1 MKIIL
6 LYLLVLSSTYS
17 QVDST
22 KNDKKFNITKC
33 KTCEAPENILKSE
46 YFKKYNTF
54 DIRLSN
60 GTYIYNV
67 VSIAREL
74 IDTNGIPFQEFIRIN
89 YNRND
94 SCISEIFEATD
105 VIEFSLGDLG
115 SGGQPITMP
124 IKPARF
130 FQKKQE
136 KITPPNHHYYLQA
149 LAGYAGTYDNP
160 NNRDVGFDAL
170 YYGAGLK
177 YLYGNRT
184 KIGINAE
191 VILENGRARMPLGLE
206 GRFTFWGG
214 QKVVKSNNSFFPSKC
229 QFGTVGEKSISP
241 NDEINS
247 SEDFYKHQKRNISDF
262 DETVYYT
269 EAESIK
275 TDPLRLFVYGE
286 GGTFFDLFD
295 EGQGK
300 NPSLNPEEFG
310 QYYYGAGLGAEFIN
324 NLDLMLGMRFMRLN
338 LRTPCEECNN
348 LFITNTNEAFSFLV
362 KLSYSFNN

>member
-6 LYLLVLSSTYS
+6 FLFFSISCL
-17 QVDST
+17 QAQNDSL
-22 KNDKKFNITKC
+22 KSALKQSINKC
-33 KTCEAPENILKSE
+33 KTCEPPSSILNSQ

-60 GTYIYNV
+60 GNYIYNV
-67 VSIAREL
+67 ISASREL

-94 SCISEIFEATD
+94 SCISEIFEVTD
-105 VIEFSLGDLG
+105 VKEFSLGDIG

-130 FQKKQE
+130 FQKKQD
-136 KITPPNHHYYLQA
+136 KITPPNHHFYLQA
-149 LAGYAGTYDNP
+149 LLGYAGAYDNP
-160 NNRDVGFDAL
+160 NQRNVGFESM
-170 YYGAGLK
+170 YYGGGLK
-177 YLYGNRT
+177 YLYGNRA

-229 QFGTVGEKSISP
+229 QFYQDGDKIVSP
-241 NDEINS
+241 NDEIQS
-247 SEDFYKHQKRNISDF
+247 SEEFYKHLKRNINDH
-262 DETVYYT
+262 DESVYYT

-286 GGTFFDLFD
+286 GGSFFDLFD

-310 QYYYGAGLGAEFIN
+310 QYYFGAGFGAEFIN
-324 NLDLMLGMRFMRLN
+324 NLDLMIGMRYMRLN
-338 LRTPCEECNN
+338 LRTPCEECDN
-348 LFITNTNEAFSFLV
+348 LFIVNTNEAFSLLV
-362 KLSYSFNN
+362 KLSYSFNK